1 MGEKYYGIQ
10 WLPSAVEQVEG
21 VYMMTEFTFWLYLLT
36 NDQYVQCVNV
46 QGHLYL
52 LVTDQGFLQEESV
65 VWESLHNVE
74 GDGNFCDSDFRLCH
88 PSQKPSATSQPSAQQ
103 QQQMQINQVI
113 KVLPAF
119 SYHIVVISLTCST
132 FSWSNQI
139 PKQNKSPFLPNDYAV
154 SLRNMSFEKAALRSI
169 QWMFGCVI
177 QDYLVAMSLQ
187 QQQGEAP
194 GPLSDLELAR
204 QLQQEEYQQPQ
215 TQQDQPSAGQV
226 LPFLLPKKSFI
237 EMHKIKIK
245 YSFKKPK
252 AVVNFS
258 TLS

>member
-1 MGEKYYGIQ
+1 MWEKYY
-10 WLPSAVEQVEG
+10 
-21 VYMMTEFTFWLYLLT
+21 EFNGYHQLWNKWRGCTWWQNLHFDYICWP
-36 NDQYVQCVNV
+36 YVQCVNL

-154 SLRNMSFEKAALRSI
+154 SLRNI
-169 QWMFGCVI
+169 
-177 QDYLVAMSLQ
+177 
-187 QQQGEAP
+187 
-194 GPLSDLELAR
+194 
-204 QLQQEEYQQPQ
+204 
-215 TQQDQPSAGQV
+215 
-226 LPFLLPKKSFI
+226 
-237 EMHKIKIK
+237 
-245 YSFKKPK
+245 
-252 AVVNFS
+252 
-258 TLS
+258 